1 MLARLILDNCLV
13 CRASGFIG
21 DEVATHCP
29 SRVETKFPMVSRI
42 DVQASA
48 LEVDREPTVWT
59 RANGD

>member
-13 CRASGFIG
+13 CRATSFIG
-21 DEVATHCP
+21 DEVGSLCP
-29 SRVETKFPMVSRI
+29 SRELVMFPMVDRMDGQS
-42 DVQASA
+42 SA